1 MKNKNKSRIGQRG
14 FYIALSLC
22 VVAVFLTAYFVT
34 TRNGEEPDMANQ
46 TEHVATEPQTPVM
59 PKTTESAMP
68 TATATPIATQKP
80 VATKAPAKSAVQDT
94 TIKETNSEPTSFL
107 MPVEGEIV
115 VAYTQDTLVYS
126 KTYED
131 WRVHNGIDINCE
143 KGTPVKAVADGTVEK
158 VYTDPLK
165 GIVIEIS
172 HGSVRSVYANL
183 STDSMVQ
190 VGSQVKAG
198 DVISGVGDS
207 GAFESK
213 QQPHLHFELYQ
224 NDQPIDPASLLQV

>member
-1 MKNKNKSRIGQRG
+1 MKNNNNSRRGQKG

-22 VVAVFLTAYFVT
+22 IVAVFLTAYFVT
-34 TRNGEEPDMANQ
+34 TKNNTNQ
-46 TEHVATEPQTPVM
+46 NDGGQMTQSVVNEPQTPVL
-59 PKTTESAMP
+59 PEETAKTAPTPTAKPTEKPAAKPAKTQTES
-68 TATATPIATQKP
+68 
-80 VATKAPAKSAVQDT
+80 SAV
-94 TIKETNSEPTSFL
+94 KPANSQTAKFS
-107 MPVEGEIV
+107 MPAEGEIV
-115 VAYTQDTLVYS
+115 VAHSQEALVYS

-131 WRVHNGIDINCE
+131 WRTHTGIDINCE

-172 HGSVRSVYANL
+172 HGSMRSIYTNL

-190 VGSQVKAG
+190 VGSEVKAG

-224 NDQPIDPASLLQV
+224 DEKPIDPVEILKA